1 LLSVTRPHD
10 LLDLGVHLDLREI
23 LGLNLHLRCEGFN
36 FAGSI
41 KLRAARWLVD
51 EARASGRLREG
62 SVLIESSSGN
72 MGVALATVAAGYGM
86 SFVCVTDPRC
96 TSANLKMMRAL
107 GARVE
112 IVDDSGAPG
121 GLLAARK
128 QRVHALCAA
137 DPRYVW
143 LDQYT
148 NTASSRA
155 HYETTAAYIAKAF
168 PDLDV
173 LFVGVGTGGTGSG
186 CAQYFA
192 ENAPSVRVVAVD
204 AVGSINFSPT
214 AKARR
219 IPGLGAA
226 VPMPLVDRSSYADV
240 VLVEEADT
248 VRMCRRLAAAG
259 LLLGGSSGTVVCAA
273 QRWLGRHDPQ
283 QRCRAVAIAPD
294 LGERYLD
301 TLYDDSWVRAAFPGV
316 LPLEPVH
323 CATAD
328 R

>member
-1 LLSVTRPHD
+1 MTHPHD

-51 EARASGRLREG
+51 EARAGGRLTRG
-62 SVLIESSSGN
+62 SVLVESSSGN
-72 MGVALATVAAGYGM
+72 MGVALATVAAGYGLG
-86 SFVCVTDPRC
+86 FVCVTDSRC
-96 TSANLKMMRAL
+96 TPANLKMMRAL

-112 IVDDSGAPG
+112 TVGDTGAPG

-128 QRVHALCAA
+128 ARVQALCAA

-168 PDLDV
+168 PGLDV
-173 LFVGVGTGGTGSG
+173 LFVGVGTGGTASG
-186 CAQYFA
+186 CARYFA
-192 ENAPSVRVVAVD
+192 ENAPHVRVVAVD
-204 AVGSINFSPT
+204 AVGSVNFSPD
-214 AKARR
+214 AGPRR

-226 VPMPLVDRSSYADV
+226 VPMPLVDRGSYDDV

-259 LLLGGSSGTVVCAA
+259 LLLGGSSGTVVSAA
-273 QRWLGRHDPQ
+273 QRWLGSHDPR
-283 QRCRAVAIAPD
+283 QRCTAVAIAPD

-301 TLYDDSWVRAAFPGV
+301 TLYDDAWVRDAFPGV
-316 LPLEPVH
+316 LPCEP
-323 CATAD
+323 AGRAAAD
-328 R
+328 RC